1 MTLMKLKNP
10 TRRNQLLSTNP
21 FVPERVFSPSITT
34 VMPISPLKA
43 SIALGVFLAY
53 AATFSVAHGQANTT
67 SSSTTSSNTS
77 SSSTTSSLSE
87 KTDVA
92 TSIRA
97 SFENWR
103 LPNGQNAG
111 MLGMNL
117 LFDVHPHFKLGVA
130 SYGALTGQ
138 QGGLMTMGLAG
149 EYQYDVSPRWRLRA
163 GAFAGGGGGA
173 AGYALTGNGFMFRAD
188 AGVTYLTQGYGNIGV
203 GVSWVTFPSG
213 EIRSAQPYLMY
224 EYPFDTLIWQGWHR
238 PATSTAPAVSSLNT
252 SPNTT
257 RRQEI
262 GLTWSQYLVPSSVT
276 NDQGAQQANIDLA
289 GVRWTSYLNDRWY
302 LSVQADGSYTAS
314 TSGYVQILGGIGY
327 RLPLGA
333 STGLK
338 IYGLA
343 GPAGAGSGAVST
355 GGGLLLGGGIA
366 LQQRLTDRWA
376 LEIGVGG
383 AKAASGDFKA
393 WNYGINLSYIFGQG
407 NVSSAPGQ
415 LSSHRQQDSEA
426 TPLRVRLMNASFLQA
441 DDQWRVND
449 TNKTVNNFGLGLDYF
464 LNERAYITA
473 QGLVA
478 YTGNSQTAAVTA
490 TMELTGLL
498 GAGWLQPVSR
508 DWFVMAEGLLGASAG
523 GTLDTGRGGVWQLN
537 AGVGYRLTKDV
548 DLMLTGGR
556 MQAIDGQFKAN
567 TITVGLGYR
576 FELVNR

>member
-1 MTLMKLKNP
+1 MTLMKTKNP
-10 TRRNQLLSTNP
+10 SRRNQILRANS
-21 FVPERVFSPSITT
+21 FAPERVFSPSITT

-43 SIALGVFLAY
+43 SFALGVFLAY
-53 AATFSVAHGQANTT
+53 AATFSVAHGQANT
-67 SSSTTSSNTS
+67 N
-77 SSSTTSSLSE
+77 SSLSE
-87 KTDVA
+87 KTDVP

-111 MLGMNL
+111 MLGLNL

-138 QGGLMTMGLAG
+138 QGGLMTAGLAG

-188 AGVTYLTQGYGNIGV
+188 AGLTYLTQGYGNIGV
-203 GVSWVTFPSG
+203 GVSWVTFPNG
-213 EIRSAQPYLMY
+213 DIRSAQPYLMY
-224 EYPFDTLIWQGWHR
+224 EYPFDTQIWQGWQR
-238 PATSTAPAVSSLNT
+238 PAVTPGVAALNT

-262 GLTWSQYLVPSSVT
+262 GLTWGQYLVPSSVT

-289 GVRWTSYLNDRWY
+289 GVRWTSYLDDRWY
-302 LSVQADGSYTAS
+302 LSVQADGSYTSS

-343 GPAGAGSGAVST
+343 GPAGAGNGAVST
-355 GGGLLLGGGIA
+355 GGGLLFGGGIA

-383 AKAASGDFKA
+383 AKAATGDFKA

-407 NVSSAPGQ
+407 SVSSAAGQ
-415 LSSHRQQDSEA
+415 MSNHSQQDSEA

-449 TNKTVNNFGLGLDYF
+449 TNKTINNFGLGLDYF

-478 YTGNSQTAAVTA
+478 YTGNSQNGSVTAA
-490 TMELTGLL
+490 MELTGLL
-498 GAGWLQPVSR
+498 GAGWLQPVNR

-523 GTLDTGRGGVWQLN
+523 GNLDTGRGGVWQLN

-548 DLMLTGGR
+548 DLTLTGGR

-576 FELVNR
+576 FGLVNR

>member
-1 MTLMKLKNP
+1 MTLMKTNNS

-21 FVPERVFSPSITT
+21 LAPERVFSPSITT

-43 SIALGVFLAY
+43 SFALGVFLAY
-53 AATFSVAHGQANTT
+53 AATFSVAHGQA
-67 SSSTTSSNTS
+67 STTSSNTAS
-77 SSSTTSSLSE
+77 SSATSSSATSILSE
-87 KTDVA
+87 KTDVP

-103 LPNGQNAG
+103 LPSGQNAG
-111 MLGMNL
+111 MLGLNL

-138 QGGLMTMGLAG
+138 QGGLMTAGLAG

-188 AGVTYLTQGYGNIGV
+188 AGLTYLTQGYGNIGV

-224 EYPFDTLIWQGWHR
+224 EYPFDTQIWQGWQR
-238 PATSTAPAVSSLNT
+238 PAATPGVAALNT

-262 GLTWSQYLVPSSVT
+262 GLTWSQYQVPSSVT

-314 TSGYVQILGGIGY
+314 TSGYVQVLGGIGY

-343 GPAGAGSGAVST
+343 GPAGAGNAVVST
-355 GGGLLLGGGIA
+355 GGGLMLGGGIA
-366 LQQRLTDRWA
+366 LQQMLTDRWGI
-376 LEIGVGG
+376 EIGVGG
-383 AKAASGDFKA
+383 AKATTGEFKA
-393 WNYGINLSYIFGQG
+393 WNYGITLSYAFGLANASGSATHNNRSQQDG
-407 NVSSAPGQ
+407 ASAP
-415 LSSHRQQDSEA
+415 
-426 TPLRVRLMNASFLQA
+426 LRLRLMNATFLQA
-441 DDQWRVND
+441 DDQWRNND
-449 TNKTVNNFGLGLDYF
+449 SNKSINNFGLGLDYF
-464 LNERAYITA
+464 LNERAYITG

-478 YTGNSQTAAVTA
+478 YTGNSQNASVTAA
-490 TMELTGLL
+490 MELTGLL
-498 GAGWLQPVSR
+498 GAGWLQPISR
-508 DWFVMAEGLLGASAG
+508 DWYVMAEGLLGASAG
-523 GTLDTGRGGVWQLN
+523 GTLNTGMGGVWQLN
-537 AGVGYRLTKDV
+537 AGVGYRLTKDL
-548 DLMLTGGR
+548 DITLTGGR
-556 MQAIDGQFKAN
+556 MQAVDGQFKAN

-576 FELVNR
+576 FGLVNR